1 MHRLRSTAVLACL
14 LLSPALLPLSADAFC
29 GFYVAGGGAEL
40 FNNATQVVL
49 MRQGTRTVLS
59 MQNNYQ
65 GPPSDFAMV
74 IPVPVVLQ
82 EANVKTLP
90 RDIFEKVDKL
100 AAPRLVE
107 YWEQDPCYQER
118 LYPASAG
125 AAAPSMAKRAERSRA
140 GEAEDYQVTIEAQ
153 FAVGEYDIVILSA
166 RDALGLE
173 RWLNDNRYKIPSG
186 AEPLFR
192 PYIQQGM
199 KFFVAKVIVK
209 KVTFENGMAMLSP
222 LRFHYDSEKFELPV
236 RLGLVNSSGSQD
248 LIVHVIA
255 KGRYEVANRPNITI
269 PTNLDV
275 KTAVR
280 PVFGAFYADLV
291 ERTFKKNPTAAITEF
306 AWQGALPPP
315 EVMVDQGIYGVTCD
329 PCPPPHPMDDPLARF
344 LGADVLPGIKT
355 DAQVAKFASEATVTR
370 LHLRYSKDSL
380 TDDLVFK
387 QVEPIHGG
395 VPGVA
400 KTEPAKT
407 NRFQGR
413 YVMWIKGSSCN
424 GLGMGMSGIVSSGLA
439 GTSAVMSKKSTLET
453 PFDEL
458 LVTDIPELEIV
469 AKGKPQVPPVK

>member
-1 MHRLRSTAVLACL
+1 MRASPL
-14 LLSPALLPLSADAFC
+14 LLCLALLAAPAHAFC
-29 GFYVAGGGAEL
+29 GFYVSSAGGQL
-40 FNNATQVVL
+40 FNDATMVTL
-49 MRQGTRTVLS
+49 MRDGTRTVLG
-59 MQNNYQ
+59 MQNNYR
-65 GPPSDFAMV
+65 GPPEDFALI
-74 IPVPVVLQ
+74 IPVPVILQ
-82 EANVKTLP
+82 KENVKTLP
-90 RDIFEKVDKL
+90 KGAFERIDAL
-100 AAPRLVE
+100 ASPRLVE
-107 YWEQDPCYQER
+107 MYTDTVPC
-118 LYPASAG
+118 
-125 AAAPSMAKRAERSRA
+125 RSRFGGGMGMPSKA
-140 GEAEDYQVTIEAQ
+140 DVVEPLPRDLGVKVEAT
-153 FAVGEYDIVILSA
+153 FSVGEYDIVILSA
-166 RDALGLE
+166 KDALGLE
-173 RWLNDNRYKIPSG
+173 IWLDENKYKIP
-186 AEPLFR
+186 AHAAPLLK
-192 PYIQQGM
+192 PYVQTNW
-199 KFFVAKVIVK
+199 KFFVAKVNSK
-209 KVTFENGMAMLSP
+209 KVKFVAGQAVLSP

-275 KTAVR
+275 KTSVK

-355 DAQVAKFASEATVTR
+355 DAQVAKFAREATLTR

-400 KTEPAKT
+400 KAEPAKA

-413 YVMWIKGSSCN
+413 YVMWIKGSTCS
-424 GLGMGMSGIVSSGLA
+424 GLGMGQSGIVSSGLA
-439 GTSAVMSKKSTLET
+439 GTSAVMTRKTTLEV
-453 PFDEL
+453 PIDEL

-469 AKGKPQVPPVK
+469 AKGKPPVQPVK